1 MFILPIISVGF
12 VTRLFISIELVLKYI
27 SDGLHADDDMKVH
40 KFAEEAL
47 YKCIMYG
54 LAAAKSNI
62 PEYQVNRIKKE
73 RRAAIRNAKL
83 RLAQLSPEEN
93 IQTLRGK
100 SKQIKH

>member
-1 MFILPIISVGF
+1 
-12 VTRLFISIELVLKYI
+12 
-27 SDGLHADDDMKVH
+27 
-40 KFAEEAL
+40 
-47 YKCIMYG
+47 MYG

-62 PEYQVNRIKKE
+62 PEYQINRIKKE

-83 RLAQLSPEEN
+83 RLAQLSPEEI

>member
-1 MFILPIISVGF
+1 MAWKGKEQ
-12 VTRLFISIELVLKYI
+12 ELVDAK
-27 SDGLHADDDMKVH
+27 AKR

-83 RLAQLSPEEN
+83 RLAQLSPEEI